1 MKEGKIEEMERKE
14 VMLKSNSMEREYGSE
29 ENDDESG
36 SIIDWVDYVDKLVN
50 RSEI

>member
-14 VMLKSNSMEREYGSE
+14 VMLKSNSMEREYGSG
-29 ENDDESG
+29 ENGNESG